1 MFQQFVGIME
11 SKTWIWNRKST
22 GKNIEKGKTLELEK
36 SVENLNGQLSSVRG
50 ESNAKDDLLA
60 KQAKV
65 AEEAISGWEKAEA
78 RALALQK
85 QLDDALLKKKMTE
98 ERLVEQDTELQEFR
112 QQLCVVKEDQQLI
125 VNNASMKISRE
136 LEKTRMVEQR
146 LVGTNKKLAELV
158 TENGNLKR
166 ILEAKEQLLAEM
178 NEAKSNLEKNFTDVV
193 SRLDA
198 SEKLNVTLNYE
209 VCVLQKE
216 LEIRNEERDFNRRS
230 TDAAHR
236 QHLESIKKI
245 AKLEAECQRLRVMVR
260 KRLPG
265 PAALAKMRNEVE
277 VLGYD
282 ELSKDASSVVKKLHA
297 IDNENKVLKETLT
310 KKTNELQASRIMF
323 ARTASK
329 LSQVETQLED
339 FSRGKTSYE
348 LAKSSPMSYNLPCSS
363 ISEHGGNEDNLSSA
377 ESWASALIS
386 ELEHFKS
393 GKPTATSCKSV
404 AISDLS
410 LMDDFVEMEK
420 LAIIT
425 VDKHFD
431 SSRSVIGD
439 NNLCVATKESE
450 AECRDLVPLME
461 VPHYKYSSLENYPI
475 WLQDILRVIVQ
486 KHHIMQK
493 SFHAILEDVQSAL
506 GNWDSSIVAKSY
518 SEKVIKTKNTLS
530 DSVDGAI
537 TTDSPNRKRSSRFC
551 ESDLEKSVHKLVEL
565 VEGIIQ
571 KSNESKTG
579 QGISS
584 GDDDGPSLH
593 DNSASENGYTARTFL
608 WEISNLTSILQNFIA
623 ACNDLLTGK
632 IDLQKLTEEIS
643 STLDLIISHSF
654 SIQDV
659 TDTKVT
665 IRKHMAVDE
674 SYREHGLKS
683 VSVSNGLHILFRV
696 ENLESKLKDENDPLK
711 SEILSI
717 KSERKD
723 LEDILKTFSAQN
735 EALKAQLQESEAKVS
750 NLQKEIGILKKT
762 REQIEEQIENKKSIN
777 EDLAAKLAFVED
789 ELNEALQ
796 KFASLEVQLAQRN
809 NCCEELEAT
818 CLELQLELERALS
831 DETPKHIMRPE
842 DKQIQMECGII
853 AATEKLTACQE
864 TILNLGKQLK
874 ALASA
879 DDGPLFEKA
888 ISTTVKSNHHRLQLL
903 DHMREEENPSTKP
916 PHPLIPASE
925 NTNLSHKNSLRSIV
939 EMSPEN
945 NASDKDQG
953 EVNEGMLMIMAKKQD
968 GGASLLRKLL
978 LQRRRKSS
986 TRLELPMGAQ

>member
-1 MFQQFVGIME
+1 ME
-11 SKTWIWNRKST
+11 NKTWIWKRKST
-22 GKNIEKGKTLELEK
+22 VKNIEKGKTLELEK
-36 SVENLNGQLSSVRG
+36 SVENLNEQLSSVRS

-78 RALALQK
+78 QALALQQ
-85 QLDDALLKKKMTE
+85 QLDDVLLQKKMAE

-112 QQLCVVKEDQQLI
+112 QQLCVVKEGQQLI

-136 LEKTRMVEQR
+136 QEKTRVLEQR

-158 TENGNLKR
+158 TENENLKR

-178 NEAKSNLEKNFTDVV
+178 NEAKSKLEENFTDVV

-198 SEKLNVTLNYE
+198 SEKFNVSLNYE
-209 VCVLQKE
+209 VCMLQKE

-236 QHLESIKKI
+236 QNLESIKKI
-245 AKLEAECQRLRVMVR
+245 AKLEAQCQRLRVMVR

-297 IDNENKVLKETLT
+297 IENENKVLKETLT
-310 KKTNELQASRIMF
+310 KKANELQASRIMF

-339 FSRGKTSYE
+339 FSKGKTSYE

-393 GKPTATSCKSV
+393 GKPTAPSCTSV
-404 AISDLS
+404 EISDLS

-431 SSRSVIGD
+431 SSLSVIGD
-439 NNLCVATKESE
+439 NNSCVPTKESE
-450 AECRDLVPLME
+450 ATCKDLVPLME
-461 VPHYKYSSLENYPI
+461 VSDYKYSSLENYPI

-486 KHHIMQK
+486 KHHFMQK
-493 SFHAILEDVQSAL
+493 SFCAILEDVQSAL
-506 GNWDSSIVAKSY
+506 GDWDSSIVAKSY
-518 SEKVIKTKNTLS
+518 SKKVTKTKNTLS
-530 DSVDGAI
+530 DSVNGAI
-537 TTDSPNRKRSSRFC
+537 TTDSPNSKMSSRFC
-551 ESDLEKSVHKLVEL
+551 RSDMEKSVHKLVEL

-571 KSNESKTG
+571 KINKSKTG

-593 DNSASENGYTARTFL
+593 DNSGSENGYAARTFL
-608 WEISNLTSILQNFIA
+608 WEISNLTSVLQNFIA

-632 IDLQKLTEEIS
+632 IDLEKLTQEIS

-659 TDTKVT
+659 SDMKAT
-665 IRKHMAVDE
+665 IRKHVDVDE
-674 SYREHGLKS
+674 SYSEHGLKS

-696 ENLESKLKDENDPLK
+696 EDLESKLKDENGRLK

-723 LEDILKTFSAQN
+723 LEDILKTSSTQN

-750 NLQKEIGILKKT
+750 NLQKEIGILEKT
-762 REQIEEQIENKKSIN
+762 REHIEEQIANKISIN
-777 EDLAAKLAFVED
+777 EDLTTKLAFAKD

-818 CLELQLELERALS
+818 CFELQLELERAS
-831 DETPKHIMRPE
+831 SEETPKHSIHPE
-842 DKQIQMECGII
+842 NKQIQMECDII

-864 TILNLGKQLK
+864 TILNLGKQLE

-879 DDGPLFEKA
+879 GDGPLFGKV
-888 ISTTVKSNHHRLQLL
+888 ISTTAKSN
-903 DHMREEENPSTKP
+903 HMREEDHLEPPDLSSPKKENPSTEP
-916 PHPLIPASE
+916 PHLLIPTSE
-925 NTNLSHKNSLRSIV
+925 NTNLSHKSSLRNIIQ
-939 EMSPEN
+939 MSPEN

-953 EVNEGMLMIMAKKQD
+953 EADEGMLMFMSKKQD

-978 LQRRRKSS
+978 MQRRRKSS
-986 TRLELPMGAQ
+986 TRHELPMGAQ